1 MRRLLSVAYG
11 KVHRILQEGD
21 LHSLPGLHRSS
32 DSWYAKVFL
41 ALSIGYVFS
50 PIDPIP
56 DFIPVVG
63 LLFLPGSLRVRK
75 VVMGRGTFRSLCFS
89 GYEQEV
95 IPVEQRRDQ

>member
-1 MRRLLSVAYG
+1 
-11 KVHRILQEGD
+11 
-21 LHSLPGLHRSS
+21 
-32 DSWYAKVFL
+32 L

-75 VVMGRGTFRSLCFS
+75 VVMGRGTCYLSFAF
-89 GYEQEV
+89 V
-95 IPVEQRRDQ
+95 FPVMSRR